1 MLKLNTSRSFPAPVT
16 VHFRDEDGKDQKGQF
31 NAVFKVI
38 PADQLQSDANHEK
51 RLLDLVLVSVSHIE
65 LADENGESLQ
75 GNELLEA
82 CKNDP
87 AISTALMSTYSENV
101 AKKNLK
107 RT

>member
-1 MLKLNTSRSFPAPVT
+1 MLKLNTTRSFPAPVT
-16 VHFRDEDGKDQKGQF
+16 VHFRDEDGKDQKGQMA
-31 NAVFKVI
+31 AVFKVVS
-38 PADQLQSDANHEK
+38 ADELQSEANHEK
-51 RLLDLVLVSVSHIE
+51 RLLDLVLTEVSEIE
-65 LADENGESLQ
+65 LIDENGDALQ
-75 GNELLEA
+75 GNELLDA

>member
-1 MLKLNTSRSFPAPVT
+1 MLKLNTTRSFPAPVT

-38 PADQLQSDANHEK
+38 SADQLQSEANHEK
-51 RLLDLVLVSVSHIE
+51 RLLDLVLVEVSEIE
-65 LADENGESLQ
+65 LTDVSGDVLH
-75 GNELLEA
+75 GTELLDA

-87 AISTALMSTYSENV
+87 SIATALMATYNENV